1 MVKQLTSEVGEFKM
15 RKLIGFEYVKLLQ
28 TCGIRRRM
36 IQKDKRIA
44 EERKYIMITELYV
57 GALLGTNYQQMYVD
71 LWVDALL
78 KEVQSK
84 CK

>member
-1 MVKQLTSEVGEFKM
+1 M
-15 RKLIGFEYVKLLQ
+15 RKLIGYEYVKLLK
-28 TCGIRRRM
+28 TCSISRVKIQSDKSIPVDLKHAM
-36 IQKDKRIA
+36 IA
-44 EERKYIMITELYV
+44 ELYV

>member
-1 MVKQLTSEVGEFKM
+1 M
-15 RKLIGFEYVKLLQ
+15 RKLQGFEYIRLLK
-28 TCGIRRRM
+28 TCGSRRRM
-36 IQKDKRIA
+36 ISSDKSISIDLKHA
-44 EERKYIMITELYV
+44 MKAELYV

-71 LWVDALL
+71 LWIDALV

>member
-1 MVKQLTSEVGEFKM
+1 M
-15 RKLIGFEYVKLLQ
+15 RKLIGYEYVKLLK
-28 TCGIRRRM
+28 TCSSSRVK
-36 IQKDKRIA
+36 IQSDKSIPVDLKHA
-44 EERKYIMITELYV
+44 MMAELYV

>member
-1 MVKQLTSEVGEFKM
+1 
-15 RKLIGFEYVKLLQ
+15 
-28 TCGIRRRM
+28 M

-57 GALLGTNYQQMYVD
+57 LTLLGTNYQHTYVD
-71 LWVDALL
+71 LWIDALQ
-78 KEVQSK
+78 KEVKSK